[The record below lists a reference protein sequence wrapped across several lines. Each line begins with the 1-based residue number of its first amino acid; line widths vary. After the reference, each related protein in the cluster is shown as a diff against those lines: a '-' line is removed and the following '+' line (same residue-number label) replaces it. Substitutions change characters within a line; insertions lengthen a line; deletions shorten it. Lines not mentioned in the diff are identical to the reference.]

1 MSVTANELL
10 ERLPPP
16 AVIQSF
22 SRFMEQQRS
31 RGAGSAAEVTD
42 PTPVLREFLD
52 RLRTVQEELGTF
64 SIESEEDRA
73 LMREEAAAAGRIA
86 RVYHDLHTEMI
97 ESGLPDSH
105 PVVVLCE
112 EVAAGL
118 EDMAETA
125 ALAGSEAFARL
136 VAQEIADARAES

>member
-1 MSVTANELL
+1 MSVTASELL

-22 SRFMEQQRS
+22 SRSMELQRS
-31 RGAGSAAEVTD
+31 RGAGASAEGAD

-64 SIESEEDRA
+64 SVESDEDRA
-73 LMREEAAAAGRIA
+73 IMREEAAATGRIA
-86 RVYHDLHTEMI
+86 RVYYDLHAEMI

-105 PVVVLCE
+105 PLVALCE